1 MDRSL
6 LGLGQYRTFENLSL
20 AAIASGKDFDKSDP
34 LELKPL
40 PCKNIQSGRA
50 FFFFFFLACH
60 CFGRQLKHV
69 AFLVCM

>member
-50 FFFFFFLACH
+50 LT
-60 CFGRQLKHV
+60 L
-69 AFLVCM
+69 LWP